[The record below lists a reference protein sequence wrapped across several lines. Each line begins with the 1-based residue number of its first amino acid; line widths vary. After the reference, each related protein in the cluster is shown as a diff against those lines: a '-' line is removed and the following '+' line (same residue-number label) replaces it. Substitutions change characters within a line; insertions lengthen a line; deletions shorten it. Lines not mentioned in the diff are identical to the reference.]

1 VADRDVHHLSRRGER
16 ARRFMALVGVAA
28 AVLAVRLVDL
38 QLLGVDEYTLLSERN
53 RIRREWVNAPRGLIL
68 DRNGVVMADTRP
80 SFTVLAV
87 PGEILSRGHSL
98 QLLSELLEMPSEELR
113 ERLQSAPSQVPRVVR
128 RDVSFEQ
135 VSRVA
140 ERGEDL
146 PGVSLDVA
154 NVRSYPLGSLAGHML
169 GHVGEISESEVDQLA
184 EQGYRMGHFLGRTGL
199 ERTYEQE
206 LRGVDGERYD
216 EVDALGRVVG
226 EFAGRAPVPPQIG
239 STLRL
244 SVDVRLQTLAES
256 LLVGRRGAVCV
267 LEAQTGDVMVLAS
280 APRFDPNLFATGI
293 GSREWNLLNTDP
305 DRPMLNRTVQA
316 IYAPGSTFKPVPF
329 VVALEKNVMG
339 YRDLCR
345 TPCLGGYRFGN
356 RWFGCWEEKGHG
368 RLDLEMALVRSCDT
382 YFYQIAERI
391 SPDDL
396 ADAAK
401 AAGLGAPT
409 GVDLPRELS
418 GNVPSVAWL
427 NERYGARNWTQGTVL
442 NLIIGQGEYLV
453 TPLQL
458 ARFAAAV
465 GNGGRVLRPHIVH
478 EIHGPGGS
486 VTRFPPRVERT
497 WEMSPS
503 TRSRLT
509 EAMRLVVAH
518 DHGTARSCRVEGIGP
533 SGKTGT
539 AENPHGRAHS
549 WFMGY
554 APPENPELAFS
565 VVVEAG
571 GHGSDVAVPIAR
583 KLLEAWVEEQYPSP
597 ASADPVEE
605 PS

>member
-1 VADRDVHHLSRRGER
+1 MVLVA
-16 ARRFMALVGVAA
+16 VAA
-28 AVLAVRLVDL
+28 AVLVVRLFDL
-38 QLLGVDEYTLLSERN
+38 QVLGVDEYTLQSERN

-87 PGEILSRGHSL
+87 PAEILSRGHSL
-98 QLLSELLEMPSEELR
+98 LLLSELLEMPVDEVR
-113 ERLQSAPSQVPRVVR
+113 ERLESAPSQVPRVIR
-128 RDVSFEQ
+128 RDVPFAQ

-140 ERGEDL
+140 EREEEL
-146 PGVSLDVA
+146 PGVSLDVT
-154 NVRSYPLGSLAGHML
+154 NVRSYPLGPLAGHLL
-169 GHVGEISESEVDQLA
+169 GHVGEISQSEVEELGD
-184 EQGYRMGHFLGRTGL
+184 EGYRMGHFLGRTGI
-199 ERTYEQE
+199 ERVYEQE
-206 LRGVDGERYD
+206 LRGVDGEKYD

-226 EFAGRAPVPPQIG
+226 EFSGRAPVPPEIG
-239 STLRL
+239 SSLHL

-256 LLVGRRGAVCV
+256 CLVGRRGAVCV
-267 LEAQTGDVMVLAS
+267 IEAQTGDVVVLAS
-280 APRFDPNLFATGI
+280 APRLDPNLFATGI

-305 DRPMLNRTVQA
+305 DRPLLNRSVQA
-316 IYAPGSTFKPVPF
+316 IYAPGSTFKPISF
-329 VVALEKNVMG
+329 VVALEKGVIG
-339 YRDLCR
+339 FRDPCR
-345 TPCLGGYRFGN
+345 TPCHGGYRFGN

-382 YFYQIAERI
+382 YFYQIGERV

-396 ADAAK
+396 ANAAK
-401 AAGLGAPT
+401 AAGLGVPT
-409 GVDLPRELS
+409 GIDLPRELS

-442 NLIIGQGEYLV
+442 NLVIGQGEYLV

-458 ARFAAAV
+458 ARFAAV
-465 GNGGRVLRPHIVH
+465 IGNGGQILRPHIVH
-478 EIHGPGGS
+478 EIHAHDGS
-486 VTRFPPRVERT
+486 VTRFPPRVEGI
-497 WEMSPS
+497 WEMSPL
-503 TRSRLT
+503 TRSRLQ

-518 DHGTARSCRVEGIGP
+518 DNGTARGSRVEGIGP

-539 AENPHGRAHS
+539 AENPHGKAHS

-554 APPENPELAFS
+554 APPENPELAFA

-571 GHGSDVAVPIAR
+571 GHGSDVAAPIAR
-583 KLLEAWVEEQYPSP
+583 ELLRAWSGEGQEPP
-597 ASADPVEE
+597 APVEE